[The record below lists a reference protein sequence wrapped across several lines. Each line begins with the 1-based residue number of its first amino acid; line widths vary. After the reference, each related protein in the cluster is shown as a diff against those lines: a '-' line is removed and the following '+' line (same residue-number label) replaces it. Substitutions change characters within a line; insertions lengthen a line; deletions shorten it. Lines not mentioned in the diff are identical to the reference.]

1 MNKFAVILGTMALL
15 LMAVLSRWETT
26 VIPVGYL
33 VRTDRWTGNV
43 WVTGAGKPSWHP
55 VEEPTTVVPWEKFQP
70 TALLLSSTNGAGGL
84 VRDSA
89 EPGK

>member
-1 MNKFAVILGTMALL
+1 MNKIAVILGTVALL
-15 LMAVLSRWETT
+15 TMAVLSRWETT

-43 WVTGAGKPSWHP
+43 WVTGAGKPTWHP

-70 TALLLSSTNGAGGL
+70 TALLLSATNA
-84 VRDSA
+84 A
-89 EPGK
+89 TP